1 MGEVGC
7 DNVIV
12 GVDMVA
18 NDFERLGEN
27 GGENEEVDID
37 C

>member
-1 MGEVGC
+1 MYGG
-7 DNVIV
+7 
-12 GVDMVA
+12 GRDMVA